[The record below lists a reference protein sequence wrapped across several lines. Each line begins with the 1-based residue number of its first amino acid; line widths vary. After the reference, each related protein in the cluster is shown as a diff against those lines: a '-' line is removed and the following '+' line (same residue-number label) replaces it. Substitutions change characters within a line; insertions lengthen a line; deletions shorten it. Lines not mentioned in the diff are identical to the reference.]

1 MSRSAMRD
9 LCREH
14 SGMSS
19 RKSGLSWLCACCA
32 LTLLLLLFFLT
43 FHNKP
48 NQVSRDNDNVS
59 PSWNQASVD
68 PAVSL
73 PKHLQ
78 SSSLDPMRPH
88 AHQPS
93 HAQPLSDLHLQQAR
107 QHAPTTL
114 YQSTHVSPS
123 LKKASISNDHVSSS
137 HEKVNSMAV
146 AQQMQH
152 LDTIVM
158 RGEVITAT
166 LETAIHTDLPGLVRA
181 VINRPVYAFSGH
193 RVLIPAG
200 SRLLGDYVSKITQGI
215 TRVFVVWHRIVL
227 PSGVV
232 VNINSASSDAIG
244 QAGLQADVVNTH
256 FMTRF
261 SESALLSVLGGASA
275 TAGVSSTD
283 RDNSLSNYR
292 STLSQNLQQQAA
304 TSMNETSATQ
314 PTLMVYQGASIVV
327 LVAQDISFHGVMNDQ
342 SLL

>member
-1 MSRSAMRD
+1 
-9 LCREH
+9 
-14 SGMSS
+14 
-19 RKSGLSWLCACCA
+19 
-32 LTLLLLLFFLT
+32 
-43 FHNKP
+43 
-48 NQVSRDNDNVS
+48 
-59 PSWNQASVD
+59 
-68 PAVSL
+68 
-73 PKHLQ
+73 
-78 SSSLDPMRPH
+78 
-88 AHQPS
+88 
-93 HAQPLSDLHLQQAR
+93 
-107 QHAPTTL
+107 
-114 YQSTHVSPS
+114 
-123 LKKASISNDHVSSS
+123 
-137 HEKVNSMAV
+137 MAV